1 MDHAAT
7 GNAHKR
13 HCVLLADRHHRLSEG
28 VRGLLETAFE
38 QVFMVADHASLMEG
52 TRRLLPAL
60 VVVDIGVADGDVGR
74 LLRSIH
80 ERAPDCKTL
89 LLSLH
94 DEASVARSAAAAGA
108 DGLVPKC
115 AIATDLMPAV
125 DAVLAGGRYFRPTR
139 H

>member
-1 MDHAAT
+1 
-7 GNAHKR
+7 
-13 HCVLLADRHHRLSEG
+13 
-28 VRGLLETAFE
+28 
-38 QVFMVADHASLMEG
+38 MVADLASLMEG

-60 VVVDIGVADGDVGR
+60 VVVDMGFADGDVGR
-74 LLRSIH
+74 LLRSIR

-125 DAVLAGGRYFRPTR
+125 DAVLAGGRYFLPNR